1 MQKAKHWLGNLDNE
15 EDGDDDDE
23 HQGGRVRV
31 SLPSILTLPRTAAKD
46 GKSLAVQ
53 PSFAS
58 NLLLCLVDR
67 QPASPLLCSPHGGEE
82 EDVEDDQGDAG
93 QELDKEAAEPPEG
106 DEVGPSDPGDPV
118 GEVDQANLP
127 LPIIQEGCRVGAIK
141 QPDLWFCCLVNTE
154 STFTTSF
161 LFSHRGS
168 M

>member
-1 MQKAKHWLGNLDNE
+1 MRLSDFESEKLCLEKSKLPFILPDNSCVNHKTKKYKE
-15 EDGDDDDE
+15 VFTPPG
-23 HQGGRVRV
+23 HRV
-31 SLPSILTLPRTAAKD
+31 LPCHPGFLHRLR
-46 GKSLAVQ
+46 
-53 PSFAS
+53 
-58 NLLLCLVDR
+58 LVDR